1 MKHFLRIFE
10 YIWPQR
16 KSVVVIVATVVLISI
31 LFAFSYAT
39 ISPLL
44 TVMMGSEGIHG
55 WMDRKIC
62 QHRYDMKFYVP
73 DSVDIINS
81 SDSSAAYRLRITSI
95 DEKSSAYQAGLRKED
110 WIIDIDG
117 VSVNKQGKASIPLL
131 LDVLATVPENEI
143 VKIRYNRINDEGVV
157 EKLPLEFKAA
167 KKPFYANLAQKALS
181 YVPRDESRKD
191 KLNAILFIIIV
202 MMFVTFI
209 RCICKYVHDY
219 LLQKVVDVS
228 LTNMRNNMFSRALN
242 MEVGFFSSEGA
253 SDTVS
258 RMIRDTDATGR
269 GIKLVFGKALLE
281 PAKALGLLVFA
292 LISAPKI
299 TLIFVSCAPAMFW
312 VIAKLGKKMSK
323 ATRRSLESW
332 SVMLAKLEESIAAL
346 RIVKV
351 YGRQDHERER
361 FRSVNQTLLKY
372 YLKIAKVDALTP
384 QLLEILGMIGGS
396 IGIMFGAYWVFSGEI
411 DAPQFLTLM
420 IILGTIAES
429 FRKTSDVWNK
439 VKQADAAAERVY
451 KVLDQGTEY
460 EADNAVELSPIRNK
474 IVFNNINFTYPGNE
488 TPSLKSVNLTIRAGE
503 KVALVGPNGSGKTT
517 LASLLPRF
525 YNPDNGTITFDGVD
539 IKQATLASVRAQIGL
554 VTQNTMTFKD
564 TIANN
569 IGYGKLGATRE
580 EIIDAAKRAY
590 AHDFIK
596 QLPKGYDSIIGEA
609 SSGFSGGQL
618 QRIAIARAIV
628 SNPAILIFDE
638 ATSQVDAESETKI
651 HIAIEDLMQG
661 RTSII
666 IAHRFSTILKADT
679 IAVFDE
685 GKIRAIGTHEELVK
699 SCPLYNALYETQI
712 IK

>member
-1 MKHFLRIFE
+1 MKNFFRIFE

-16 KSVVVIVATVVLISI
+16 QRIAAILITVVLISI
-31 LFAFSYAT
+31 LFAFSYAA
-39 ISPLL
+39 ISPML

-55 WMDRKIC
+55 WMNRKIC

-73 DSVDIINS
+73 DSVDFS
-81 SDSSAAYRLRITSI
+81 SSESTAAYRLRITSI
-95 DEKSSAYQAGLRKED
+95 GGKSAAYQAGLRNEY
-110 WIIDIDG
+110 WIVNVDG
-117 VSVNKQGKASIPLL
+117 KSADPNGNVSIQSLL
-131 LDVLATVPENEI
+131 YSLATAPEKGVI
-143 VKIRYNRINDEGVV
+143 KIDYSRVSDSGVV
-157 EKLPLEFKAA
+157 ENLSTEFKSVE
-167 KKPFYANLAQKALS
+167 KPFYTDLAQKALS
-181 YVPRDESRKD
+181 YVPRDDTRKD
-191 KLNAILFIIIV
+191 KLNAIIFIIIV

-209 RCICKYVHDY
+209 RCICRYIHDY
-219 LLQKVVDVS
+219 QLQKVVDVS
-228 LTNMRNNMFSRALN
+228 LTNMRNDMFSRSLN

-281 PAKALGLLVFA
+281 PTKAIGLFITA
-292 LISAPKI
+292 LILAPKI
-299 TLIFVSCAPAMFW
+299 TLIFVSCAPAMF
-312 VIAKLGKKMSK
+312 IAIAMLGKRMNK

-332 SVMLAKLEESIAAL
+332 SVMLSKLEESIAAL
-346 RIVKV
+346 RIVKI

-372 YLKIAKVDALTP
+372 YLRIAKVDALTP
-384 QLLEILGMIGGS
+384 PLLEILGMIAGS
-396 IGIMFGAYWVFSGEI
+396 AGVMFGAYSVFSGNI
-411 DAPQFLTLM
+411 DAADFFTLM

-429 FRKTSDVWNK
+429 FRKTSDIWNK
-439 VKQADAAAERVY
+439 IKQADAAAERVY
-451 KVLDQGTEY
+451 AVLDQETEY
-460 EADNAVELSPIRNK
+460 EANNAVELSPIRNK

-488 TPSLKSVNLTIRAGE
+488 TPSLKSVSLTIRAGE

-525 YNPDNGTITFDGVD
+525 YDPQNGTITFDGVD
-539 IKQATLASVRAQIGL
+539 IKTATLASLRAQIGL

-569 IGYGKLGATRE
+569 IGYGKIDATRE

-590 AHDFIK
+590 AHDFII
-596 QLPKGYDSIIGEA
+596 QLPKGYDSYIGEA
-609 SSGFSGGQL
+609 SAGFSGGQL
-618 QRIAIARAIV
+618 QRIAIARAII

-685 GKIRAIGTHEELVK
+685 GKIRAIGSHEELVK